1 MFHARPV
8 LWHDTLHIFSKLFHG
23 ASIWCHALLRPARK
37 SAALLLM
44 AHASDQAHTYYV
56 SCGEVFA
63 RQPKIP
69 LISHFAKPCI
79 MYVMHQI
86 RDKMPYL

>member
-44 AHASDQAHTYYV
+44 AHTPCLEHAS
-56 SCGEVFA
+56 
-63 RQPKIP
+63 
-69 LISHFAKPCI
+69 
-79 MYVMHQI
+79 
-86 RDKMPYL
+86 YLGRTRLAWRTHLAWGVQRLTCAGA

>member
-44 AHASDQAHTYYV
+44 AHEPCLAHASYLGRTRLAWHTCLAWGV
-56 SCGEVFA
+56 QRLTCAGA
-63 RQPKIP
+63 
-69 LISHFAKPCI
+69 
-79 MYVMHQI
+79 
-86 RDKMPYL
+86 